1 MSQTDSYLTLCI
13 EERSDDDYTQITNRL
28 FVSYDEAQESYVVYG
43 KRVSLTQDFEQYFFR
58 ADKSAEM
65 YHFFKLVVGSTA
77 NSSYTLYNY
86 NNMPFDLEGVDYFF
100 METNMNIEY
109 ELAAYDHMTLK
120 KKKFTEM
127 LHVLKNL
134 YNCR

>member
-13 EERSDDDYTQITNRL
+13 EERSDEDYTQITNRL
-28 FVSYDEAQESYVVYG
+28 FVSYDDEQETYVVYG
-43 KRVSLTQDFEQYFFR
+43 KRESLTQEFEQYFFR
-58 ADKSAEM
+58 ADKSTDM
-65 YHFFKLVVGSTA
+65 YRFFELVVGHAS
-77 NSSYTLYNY
+77 SCSYTLYNY

-100 METNMNIEY
+100 METNMNVEY
-109 ELAAYDHMTLK
+109 ELEAYDHMTLK